1 MSRKDLGKEAVQ
13 HAFGGALYQQGRG
26 YYTALEL
33 FAIVRGSVLLEQK
46 ARELGGSTTFVLPPE
61 TQKTVFLRPSHDFA
75 RRLMAGDTAV
85 SSNLKVKGE
94 ATERTLRALLR
105 GLENPIPGARKPP
118 SNWGSRHFF
127 PFPAE
132 LAHYDAV
139 YRRGKV
145 STETYIFRGGGGLA
159 HKILRTDPD
168 PSRLERTR
176 AALRELMSDTHS
188 AVGRIAAALQALDEV
203 PYLKEQPTDLTHLE
217 RLAFPDNIEWA
228 SWTAT
233 REPTRWFELLREGVD
248 RVLTREDLT
257 DFHRVEVLMHL
268 VPFCLCMHQLAM
280 SRRAL
285 ERDENRHLVLDAG
298 HGAGA
303 VRELARHH
311 FNQSTSAISAA
322 LEKTARDLGHSE
334 LLAGSTTWRTGPRSF
349 FTTTCY
355 AVGIANASSGRRFF
369 AVRPAFLKMVTA
381 AFVDGQVPLQTFTR
395 DVLYR
400 KFGLM
405 TDHAAAVAGDDY
417 HLDRADLDANRE
429 ALAKRLAGLGL
440 LQEYSDATQMV
451 GLSA

>member
-1 MSRKDLGKEAVQ
+1 MSRKDSGKETVQ

-33 FAIVRGSVLLEQK
+33 FAILRGSVLLEHK
-46 ARELGGSTTFVLPPE
+46 ARELGGSPTFVLPPP
-61 TQKTVFLRPSHDFA
+61 TQKTIFLRPSHDFA

-85 SSNLKVKGE
+85 SSNPKIKGE

-118 SNWGSRHFF
+118 TNWGSRHFF

-139 YRRGKV
+139 NRRGKV

-168 PSRLERTR
+168 LNRLERTR

-203 PYLKEQPTDLTHLE
+203 PHLKEQPADLAQLE
-217 RLAFPDNIEWA
+217 KRAFCDTIEWA
-228 SWTAT
+228 SWTAA

-268 VPFCLCMHQLAM
+268 VPFCLCMHQLDM

-285 ERDENRHLVLDAG
+285 GRSEDHLVLDAG

-303 VRELARHH
+303 VRELARQH

-322 LEKTARDLGHSE
+322 LETTARDLGHSD

-355 AVGIANASSGRRFF
+355 AVGIANASTGRRFF
-369 AVRPAFLKMVTA
+369 AIRPAFLKMVTA
-381 AFVDGQVPLQTFTR
+381 AFVDGHVPLQTFTR
-395 DVLYR
+395 DVLY
-400 KFGLM
+400 KKLGLM
-405 TDHAAAVAGDDY
+405 TDYAAASARGDD
-417 HLDRADLDANRE
+417 HLDRADLDANLD

-440 LQEYSDATQMV
+440 LQEYSDATKMV
-451 GLSA
+451 GFSA